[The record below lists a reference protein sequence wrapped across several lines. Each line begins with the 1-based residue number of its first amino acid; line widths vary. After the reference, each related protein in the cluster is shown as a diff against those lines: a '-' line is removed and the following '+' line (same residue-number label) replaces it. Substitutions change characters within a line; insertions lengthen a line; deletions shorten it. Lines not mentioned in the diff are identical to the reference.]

1 MKENSLNSVKSF
13 KVFKDDKR
21 NVIENNQPTSD
32 ENSLVEESAGEST
45 LNESSINIIEE
56 TKPNLEQNRFEC
68 RGCGYIYDP
77 SEGIKKLN
85 IEKNTPFELLDI
97 NTFRCPVCR
106 VSKDLYKDI
115 GPKSKPSGFEE
126 NLVYGFGFNSLPPG
140 QKNILI
146 FGGLAF
152 AAACFLSLYSLH

>member
-1 MKENSLNSVKSF
+1 VSEDIK
-13 KVFKDDKR
+13 
-21 NVIENNQPTSD
+21 PTSKN
-32 ENSLVEESAGEST
+32 ENLAGDNV
-45 LNESSINIIEE
+45 NEIAPQIPIEID
-56 TKPNLEQNRFEC
+56 TKEILPNLEQNRFEC
-68 RGCGYIYDP
+68 RSCGYIYDP
-77 SEGIKKLN
+77 SEGNKKLS
-85 IEKNTPFELLDI
+85 IAQNTSFELLDI

-106 VSKDLYKDI
+106 AGKVFFEDI

-126 NLVYGFGFNSLPPG
+126 NLVYGFGFNSLPAG

>member
-1 MKENSLNSVKSF
+1 MSENINSSSNKENLVGDAENENLSKIPLEIESKEVST
-13 KVFKDDKR
+13 
-21 NVIENNQPTSD
+21 NV
-32 ENSLVEESAGEST
+32 
-45 LNESSINIIEE
+45 
-56 TKPNLEQNRFEC
+56 EQNRFEC
-68 RGCGYIYDP
+68 RSCGYIYDP
-77 SEGIKKLN
+77 SEGNKKLS
-85 IEKNTPFELLDI
+85 IAQNTSFELLDI

-106 VSKDLYKDI
+106 AGKVFFEDI

-126 NLVYGFGFNSLPPG
+126 NLVYGFGFNSLPAG

>member
-1 MKENSLNSVKSF
+1 MS
-13 KVFKDDKR
+13 
-21 NVIENNQPTSD
+21 ENNQPSFD
-32 ENSLVEESAGEST
+32 ENSIVDKSEDNNPSVDNT
-45 LNESSINIIEE
+45 INIQDKS
-56 TKPNLEQNRFEC
+56 TLEQNRFEC

-85 IEKNTPFELLDI
+85 IAKNTPFEMLDI
-97 NTFRCPVCR
+97 NSFRCPVCR
-106 VSKDLYKDI
+106 VGKDLYKDI

-126 NLVYGFGFNSLPPG
+126 NLIYGFGFNSLPPG

>member
-1 MKENSLNSVKSF
+1 MLIVS
-13 KVFKDDKR
+13 
-21 NVIENNQPTSD
+21 ENNQPSFD
-32 ENSLVEESAGEST
+32 ESNIVDTAKEDNLIGDDS
-45 LNESSINIIEE
+45 NIIGLSSA
-56 TKPNLEQNRFEC
+56 NLEQNRFEC

-85 IEKNTPFELLDI
+85 IAKNTPFEMLDI
-97 NTFRCPVCR
+97 NSFRCPVCR

-115 GPKSKPSGFEE
+115 GPRSKPSGFEE

>member
-1 MKENSLNSVKSF
+1 MSENSNSTTNNVDSNKDEILSQESL
-13 KVFKDDKR
+13 KIDFKD
-21 NVIENNQPTSD
+21 S
-32 ENSLVEESAGEST
+32 ST
-45 LNESSINIIEE
+45 
-56 TKPNLEQNRFEC
+56 NLEQNRFEC
-68 RGCGYIYDP
+68 RSCGYIYDP
-77 SEGIKKLN
+77 SEGNKKLS
-85 IEKNTPFELLDI
+85 IPKNTSFEMLDI

-106 VSKDLYKDI
+106 AGKDFYEDI

-126 NLVYGFGFNSLPPG
+126 NLVYGFGFNSLPSG